1 MASATGTPE
10 PEPAPDGEAVVAP
23 VRRVSAAG
31 ASAPE
36 PDWIAAEVPL
46 EVRVGGKPF
55 TVLMRTPGHDEE
67 LVRGLF
73 FAEGIIHEAA
83 ELVSLR
89 RVAPRGRARGG
100 DVVDVQ
106 LAGGRSAPRGQRS
119 LYSNSAC
126 GVCGKR
132 TLASLELRGA
142 KLDSELRVGGQLLGA
157 LPDALRAAQTS
168 FRMTGGM
175 HASGLFDPH
184 GRLLALREDV
194 GRHNALDKLIGWA
207 LAEGLMP
214 LRDAL
219 LAVSGRVSYELAQ
232 KAIAASIPLI
242 AAVGAPSSLAL
253 ELCERFGVTLVGF
266 LRADAFNV
274 YTCPERVAD

>member
-1 MASATGTPE
+1 MHTPDQPAELEPTG
-10 PEPAPDGEAVVAP
+10 AAAVSAP
-23 VRRVSAAG
+23 VQRVSGAG
-31 ASAPE
+31 ARPPE

-46 EVRVGGKPF
+46 ELRVGGKPF

-73 FAEGIIHEAA
+73 FAEGIIHESG
-83 ELVSLR
+83 ELLSVR
-89 RVAPRGRARGG
+89 PADARGRARAG
-100 DVVDVQ
+100 DVVNVQ

-132 TLASLELRGA
+132 TLASLEVQGASLNSDLR
-142 KLDSELRVGGQLLGA
+142 LSHSVLGS
-157 LPDALRAAQTS
+157 LPAALRAAQVS
-168 FRMTGGM
+168 FQKTGGM
-175 HASGLFDPH
+175 HASGLFDAQ
-184 GRLLALREDV
+184 GRLLAIREDV

-207 LAEGLMP
+207 LARDLVP
-214 LRDAL
+214 LSGHV
-219 LAVSGRVSYELAQ
+219 LAVSGRVSYEIVQ
-232 KAIAASIPLI
+232 KAIAAGLPLI

-266 LRADAFNV
+266 LRADAFNL
-274 YTCPERVAD
+274 YTWPERISD